1 MISWHIEHG
10 GKTIQ
15 LNQVE
20 ASEVREQIDRI
31 KDRIGVLL
39 SGLEVEPDEL
49 KIVFVVDEIGNLSI
63 SLRGPPVMD
72 NLARDQIG
80 NERRLGDRLC

>member
-1 MISWHIEHG
+1 MISWQIEHG

-20 ASEVREQIDRI
+20 ASEIREQIDPI
-31 KDRIGVLL
+31 KDRMSVLL
-39 SGLEVEPDEL
+39 SSLEVEPDEL
-49 KIVFVVDEIGNLSI
+49 KMVFVVDEVGSVFI
-63 SLRGPPVMD
+63 SLRGSPVMV